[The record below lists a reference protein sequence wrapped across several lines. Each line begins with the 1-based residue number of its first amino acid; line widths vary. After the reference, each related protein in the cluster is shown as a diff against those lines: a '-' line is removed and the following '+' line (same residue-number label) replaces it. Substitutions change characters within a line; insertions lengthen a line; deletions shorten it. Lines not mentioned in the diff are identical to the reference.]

1 MKKSEIAKMMTDYR
15 AAVHEVAQLRKIR
28 AAVDA
33 DPDYWI
39 PWRTEDEDRLEE
51 LERLLTD
58 NWDVVQDIIDG
69 IRGTWEGLPL
79 AVWVRYYYTG
89 DVSGIPA
96 GTTVSTDTES
106 FEARERAMI
115 EAIGRV
121 RLRC

>member
-1 MKKSEIAKMMTDYR
+1 MKKSENVKTMADYR

>member
-1 MKKSEIAKMMTDYR
+1 MKKSENVKTMADYR
-15 AAVHEVAQLRKIR
+15 AAVHEVEQLRKIR
-28 AAVDA
+28 AAVEA

-39 PWRTEDEDRLEE
+39 PWRTEDEERLEE
-51 LERLLTD
+51 LERLLAD

>member
-1 MKKSEIAKMMTDYR
+1 MKKSEIAKTMTDYR
-15 AAVHEVAQLRKIR
+15 AAVYEVEQLRKIR
-28 AAVDA
+28 AAVEA

-39 PWRTEDEDRLEE
+39 PWRTEDEERLEE
-51 LERLLTD
+51 LERLLAD